1 MIPHLD
7 HHAEARGPELD
18 LGAITAA
25 HLLAGAAFAAII
37 SIAVRVATPSLPMAV
52 ALPSFIG
59 PVIPTAEAAEAA
71 GASLRDLAGFRASHA
86 LLQASLSLDL
96 GGGQR
101 ASVPIPPAVL
111 ELLQGILVQMAQGN
125 AVMLVL
131 VHAKLTTQ
139 QAADLL
145 NVSRPFLIERL
156 EQGEIPFRKVGTHR
170 RIRLADLMAYKHAI
184 DQQRAAALDE
194 LAAQAQELGL
204 GY

>member
-1 MIPHLD
+1 MSRQRRRQPNTL
-7 HHAEARGPELD
+7 AEA
-18 LGAITAA
+18 AV
-25 HLLAGAAFAAII
+25 AAII
-37 SIAVRVATPSLPMAV
+37 SITVWVVCCPLLPMAV
-52 ALPSFIG
+52 ALTSSIE
-59 PVIPTAEAAEAA
+59 PVIPTAEAA
-71 GASLRDLAGFRASHA
+71 
-86 LLQASLSLDL
+86 
-96 GGGQR
+96 
-101 ASVPIPPAVL
+101 AVL

-125 AVMLVL
+125 AVTLVP
-131 VHAKLTTQ
+131 VHAELTTQ

-194 LAAQAQELGL
+194 LAAQAQELGM